1 MTIPD
6 EARNWARELYVI
18 DGLSLEQTARETDI
32 PIGTVKR
39 WSSDDGWFE
48 EKQQYRRQLA
58 AIDQDTVRLK
68 KMMTERAI
76 ETLDPQVIHA
86 WKAIKVDRKS
96 TETREP
102 DIDRPKLFLEDMEFV
117 AETLKDVD
125 PEGLKIFARNFE
137 IIVNRFKEA
146 AADTRR

>member
-1 MTIPD
+1 MTKPD

-18 DGLSLEQTARETDI
+18 DGLTLEQVSRETDI
-32 PIGTVKR
+32 PVGTVKR
-39 WSSDDGWFE
+39 WSGDDGWFE

-76 ETLDPQVIHA
+76 QTLDPQVIHA

-125 PEGLKIFARNFE
+125 PEGLKVFARNFE
-137 IIVNRFKEA
+137 TIVNRFKVQSS
-146 AADTRR
+146 TVQR